1 MFDVSN
7 SALLLWGWIVM
18 ALIFFAAEI
27 FTAGFVLLCFGI
39 GALAAAALAF
49 FGLGL
54 TWQLLA
60 FIVVSSAAVLLSR
73 PFAERVT
80 STGPQSLAGD
90 RVLGKRAVVLQAI
103 DPIANTG
110 MVRVDTEEWR
120 AESVDHSPI
129 AKDSVVEVVAVEGVR
144 LQVRRST
151 ESTVD
156 STNQPMS

>member
-7 SALLLWGWIVM
+7 NAILLWGWIVL
-18 ALIFFAAEI
+18 ALVFFAAEI

-39 GALAAAALAF
+39 GALAGAALAF

-54 TWQLLA
+54 TWQLIA
-60 FIVVSSAAVLLSR
+60 FIVATVVAVLLSR

-80 STGPQSLAGD
+80 STGPQFLAGD

-120 AESVDHSPI
+120 AESVDGIAI
-129 AKDSVVEVVAVEGVR
+129 AKGSVVEVVGVDGVR
-144 LQVRRST
+144 LRVRPAGPA
-151 ESTVD
+151 EMPD
-156 STNQPMS
+156 

>member
-7 SALLLWGWIVM
+7 STLLLWGWLVL

-39 GALAAAALAF
+39 GALAAAGLAF

-54 TWQLLA
+54 TWQLLG

-80 STGPQSLAGD
+80 STGPQSVAGD

-110 MVRVDTEEWR
+110 MVRVGTEEWR
-120 AESVDHSPI
+120 ATSVDHSTI
-129 AKDSVVEVVAVEGVR
+129 AKDSIVEVIGVEGVR
-144 LQVRRST
+144 LQVRRITGST
-151 ESTVD
+151 
-156 STNQPMS
+156 TNQPLN

>member
-1 MFDVSN
+1 
-7 SALLLWGWIVM
+7 
-18 ALIFFAAEI
+18 
-27 FTAGFVLLCFGI
+27 
-39 GALAAAALAF
+39 
-49 FGLGL
+49 
-54 TWQLLA
+54 
-60 FIVVSSAAVLLSR
+60 
-73 PFAERVT
+73 
-80 STGPQSLAGD
+80 
-90 RVLGKRAVVLQAI
+90 LGKRAVVLQAI

>member
-7 SALLLWGWIVM
+7 NAILLWGWIVL
-18 ALIFFAAEI
+18 ALVFFAAEI

-39 GALAAAALAF
+39 GALLAAGAAF
-49 FGLGL
+49 VGLGL

-60 FIVVSSAAVLLSR
+60 FIIGSIVAVLLSR

-80 STGPQSLAGD
+80 STGPQFLAGD

-120 AESVDHSPI
+120 AESVNGDSIP
-129 AKDSVVEVVAVEGVR
+129 KDSVVEVVGVDGVR
-144 LQVRRST
+144 LRVRLAGPNERP
-151 ESTVD
+151 D
-156 STNQPMS
+156 

>member
-7 SALLLWGWIVM
+7 NAILLWGWIVL
-18 ALIFFAAEI
+18 ALVFFAAEI

-39 GALAAAALAF
+39 GALLAAGAAF
-49 FGLGL
+49 VGLGL

-60 FIVVSSAAVLLSR
+60 FIVGSIVAVLLSR

-80 STGPQSLAGD
+80 STGPQFLAGD

-120 AESVDHSPI
+120 AESVNGDSIP
-129 AKDSVVEVVAVEGVR
+129 KDSVVEVVGVDGVR
-144 LQVRRST
+144 LRVRLAGPNERP
-151 ESTVD
+151 D
-156 STNQPMS
+156 